1 MAGSFDKLFSTSFSS
16 TAVVTVTHNLNRLQV
31 AVLVRVGDVAR
42 NDLIETV
49 IPSTSDPRNEVVVN
63 LSSAQS
69 GEVLVLDTDYIFA
82 NIPTPEAASVGEN
95 AVHTDVAGEIA
106 GVPAK
111 ASPVA
116 ADLVLIEDSAASNAK
131 KRVAI
136 GDLPGGGGGGDVT
149 GPSSSVDLGVA
160 VFDGTTGKVIKDS
173 GLRHY
178 GASATDPS
186 SPSPAAGD
194 RYFNTALGMEMTYD
208 AGRSKWLSTE
218 AWVAPFVNNGRVNNQ
233 YMKIGNLRLAS
244 DRGYLVTRNAT
255 ITEIAYVRRSGNDQ
269 PRYTV
274 RTDGSNTNAW
284 IQVPNN
290 STTEGKD
297 LSVNVD
303 IAADVRLQAFVS
315 NADARDPT
323 FTVTLRWRV

>member
-1 MAGSFDKLFSTSFSS
+1 MAGSFDSLFETSFTS
-16 TAVVTVTHNLNRLQV
+16 TATVTVTHNLNRLQV
-31 AVLVRVGDVAR
+31 AVLVRVGNAAR

-49 IPSTSDPRNEVVVN
+49 VPSPTDPRNEVVIT

-69 GEVLVLDTDYIFA
+69 GNVLVLDTDYIFA
-82 NIPTPEAASVGEN
+82 NIPTPEAASRGEN
-95 AVHTDVAGEIA
+95 TLHTDVAGEIA
-106 GVPAK
+106 GVAAK
-111 ASPVA
+111 GSPVDD
-116 ADLVLIEDSAASNAK
+116 DLLLIEDSEDGNAK
-131 KRVAI
+131 KRVLLS
-136 GDLPGGGGGGDVT
+136 DLPGGGGDVT
-149 GPSSSVDLGVA
+149 GPSSSIDKGV
-160 VFDGTTGKVIKDS
+160 VTFNGTTGKVIQDS

-186 SPSPAAGD
+186 SPSPGAGD

-218 AWVAPFVNNGRVNNQ
+218 AWVAVFVNNGRVNNQ

-244 DRGYLVTRNAT
+244 DKGYLVTRNAT

-274 RTDGSNTNAW
+274 RTDGSNTSAW

-290 STTEGKD
+290 WTTEGKD
-297 LSVNVD
+297 LSVNVN

-315 NADARDPT
+315 NDEARDTT
-323 FTVTLRWRV
+323 FTVKLRWRV